1 MLYKGPGG
9 GMVGM
14 GCRDETVGME
24 PQGDRERGE
33 RPVYRD
39 QLGHR
44 DYVDHRDHVDH
55 KVCSLTYKD
64 DH

>member
-1 MLYKGPGG
+1 
-9 GMVGM
+9 MVGM
-14 GCRDETVGME
+14 GCQDETVGME
-24 PQGDRERGE
+24 PQEDRERGE
-33 RPVYRD
+33 RSVYRD